1 MTRAVSESL
10 GPRAAAFVEGRES
23 GREGDEKDGKM
34 EFRNKDCEERGT
46 EAAAGDRGRLMHG
59 RGKFRL
65 RRNGG
70 GARGKEARR

>member
-34 EFRNKDCEERGT
+34 EFGNKDCEGRAKLQRGT
-46 EAAAGDRGRLMHG
+46 AVD
-59 RGKFRL
+59 
-65 RRNGG
+65 
-70 GARGKEARR
+70 